1 MSLEELNKMLAK
13 IPSLD
18 LNSDTSELYVME
30 FCESCKVALQRL
42 QDAGVEFDVVD
53 LNKVGMKNV
62 FEVWKY
68 RLGRNPNLVPQ
79 FWYKGNYIG
88 SSPSIDKFLK
98 ERNVN

>member
-1 MSLEELNKMLAK
+1 MLAK
-13 IPSLD
+13 TPLPD

-30 FCESCKVALQRL
+30 FCESCKVALQKL

-53 LNKVGMKNV
+53 LDKVGMKNV
-62 FEVWKY
+62 FAIWNH

-79 FWYKGNYIG
+79 FWYKGKYIG

-98 ERNVN
+98 EKDVN